1 MKKDESYYQKEFL
14 KFYKSHPFFCKSYIS
29 REIPQYYSFDS
40 SKRVKDEY
48 MPFSI
53 TDFIELDSS
62 GNFHLWEAKMLHS
75 DELLKGKAI
84 GQLLFYDFLFHSY
97 PEENLKQLLIESGFD
112 EAIISTKNYD
122 DFHFK
127 TWNILVCGGE
137 GWELCAGINP
147 IMWNYPTLPEQY
159 FNDSVPKLN
168 LFHFYEVSS
177 GFDIKNVWEL
187 SIDNPQALHIEAF
200 SKFLKLDS
208 IPDENEIYGSYLDF
222 FNSQHEL
229 SNEDIENLIEYNE
242 SDNKEAFLNSK
253 KISLLEIAE
262 INAKFQK
269 SLKRLNQ
276 VVDNDAKVHFNRF
289 IGRDWFK

>member
-1 MKKDESYYQKEFL
+1 MKKDESYFQKEFL
-14 KFYKSHPFFCKSYIS
+14 KFYKNHPFFCKSIIS
-29 REIPQYYSFDS
+29 REIPQYYEFDS
-40 SKRVKDEY
+40 PERVKDEN

-53 TDFIELDSS
+53 TDFIELDSY

-84 GQLLFYDFLFHSY
+84 GQLLFYDFLFQSY
-97 PEENLKQLLIESGFD
+97 PEDNLKKLLIEYGFD
-112 EAIISTKNYD
+112 ESIISNKNFD

-159 FNDSVPKLN
+159 FKDSVPNLN

-177 GFDIKNVWEL
+177 GFDIKNIWEL
-187 SIDNPQALHIEAF
+187 SIDNPQNLHIEAF
-200 SKFLKLDS
+200 SKFLELDTV
-208 IPDENEIYGSYLDF
+208 PNEEEINGYYLDF
-222 FNSQHEL
+222 FNHQHEL
-229 SNEDIENLIEYNE
+229 SNEEIYILNAYNE
-242 SDNKEAFLNSK
+242 SKDKAAFLSLQNISLSEIQEINSK
-253 KISLLEIAE
+253 FQESLTRM
-262 INAKFQK
+262 N
-269 SLKRLNQ
+269 S
-276 VVDNDAKVHFNRF
+276 VVDHEAKENFNRF